1 MDFKLEVV
9 MLPVTDIDRAKQ
21 FYEKLGWRL
30 DADFG
35 APDSDFRVVQFTPPG
50 SGCSIAFGKG
60 ITTAPPG
67 PLGGLELVVNDIEA
81 ARAEIA
87 GHGIDIGEIYHD
99 AKLIRHASPSSH
111 VSGPDPQHRSY
122 LSYADFTD
130 PDGNQWI
137 VQEVTQRAPGR

>member
-9 MLPVTDIDRAKQ
+9 ILPVSDIDRAKQ

-30 DADFG
+30 DADFA
-35 APDSDFRVVQFTPPG
+35 APDGDFRAVEFTPPG
-50 SGCSIAFGKG
+50 SACSIAFGKG
-60 ITTAPPG
+60 VTNDPPG
-67 PLGGLELVVNDIEA
+67 PIGGLELVVDDIEA

-87 GHGIDIGEIYHD
+87 GRGVDIGEVYHD
-99 AKLIRHASPSSH
+99 AKLIRNASTSSR
-111 VSGPDPQHRSY
+111 VQGRDPQHRSY

-137 VQEVTQRAPGR
+137 LQEVTQRAPGR